1 MPPPS
6 SAYSILLE
14 AQVTQVV
21 FSSGLCGQDTSS
33 GVLGQASVDVNSFL
47 VVTTDG
53 RVSVFSVDCPETE
66 SSSSGVTLTD
76 NNVTPSYKVMY
87 TKHRHV
93 GSCAPGPQLASATNI
108 VWMGPHLLSSEA
120 DMLRLHDAKER
131 LDEVRLEAD
140 IYTITPVVTHGSEAM
155 VQLCDGTLVRVRIE
169 TSGRLTIEDTGL
181 KWPQVCSTVLSCD
194 QGLIGLTE
202 RFKLYLDTRELATNV
217 TSLCLHSSFLLVT
230 TLDHQLLTLQLSQ
243 LSSCQTAATAS
254 TGQRRVERGSR
265 LVVSVPHGSKT
276 VLQMPRQG

>member
-14 AQVTQVV
+14 APVTQLV
-21 FSSGLCGQDTSS
+21 FSSGLSGQDTSC
-33 GVLGQASVDVNSFL
+33 VLGQASVDVNSFL

-53 RVSVFSVDCPETE
+53 RVSVFCVDCPETE
-66 SSSSGVTLTD
+66 SSSSGVTVTD

-93 GSCAPGPQLASATNI
+93 GTCAPGPQMASATNI
-108 VWMGPHLLSSEA
+108 VWMGSHLLSSEA

-131 LDEVRLEAD
+131 LDEVRLGAD

-155 VQLCDGTLVRVRIE
+155 VQLCDGTLVRARME
-169 TSGRLTIEDTGL
+169 ASGRLSIEDAGL

-194 QGLIGLTE
+194 QGLIGLTD

-243 LSSCQTAATAS
+243 LSSCQTAAAAS